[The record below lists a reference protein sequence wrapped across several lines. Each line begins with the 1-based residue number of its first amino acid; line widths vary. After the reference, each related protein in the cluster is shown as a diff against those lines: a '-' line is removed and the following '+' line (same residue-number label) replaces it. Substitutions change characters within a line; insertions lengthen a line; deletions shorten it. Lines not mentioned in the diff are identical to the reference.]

1 MASFP
6 GERMVDIIPLD
17 DDTTE
22 ATRAAVE
29 RIFFASAG
37 RKTFADEAERSAF
50 RERWLGR
57 YLVHDRCHAFLA
69 RDKNDGIVGYLVG
82 SLDDPVQTD
91 RFRDISFYAGF
102 ADLTVRYPAHLHI
115 NLDPER
121 RSQGSGGPPIEAF
134 ASHSSK
140 RGAGGVHIVT
150 GAGVRNVRFYE
161 GCGFEGLRTNAWGD
175 AQVLFM
181 GRILGAR

>member
-1 MASFP
+1 
-6 GERMVDIIPLD
+6 MVDIIPLS

-22 ATRAAVE
+22 GAEAAIE

-37 RKTFADEAERSAF
+37 RKTFADEAEQSAF

-57 YLVHDRCHAFLA
+57 YLDHDRSHAFVA
-69 RDKNDGIVGYLVG
+69 RDESDGIVGYLVG
-82 SLDDPVQTD
+82 SLDDPARTD

-115 NLDPER
+115 NLDPEW
-121 RSQGSGGPPIEAF
+121 RSQGIGGRLIDAF
-134 ASHSSK
+134 ASHAAK

-150 GAGVRNVRFYE
+150 GDGVRNVRFYE
-161 GCGFEGLRTNAWGD
+161 RCGFVGLRACAWGD
-175 AQVLFM
+175 AQVLIM
-181 GRILGAR
+181 GRMLGAR